1 MVITMLFGALIAFC
15 ILAWD
20 KATGLSAEER
30 QEIGILKAIGWETS
44 DVLELKFWEG
54 IVISLTSFLTGII
67 LAYVHVFFFGASFLA
82 PALKG
87 WSVLFPSFRLIPY
100 INIYQIGVVFFLTIV
115 PYVASTIIPSW
126 KAAITDPDTV
136 MRG

>member
-1 MVITMLFGALIAFC
+1 MMLAAFGSAAIAFC

-44 DVLELKFWEG
+44 DVLELKLWEG
-54 IVISLTSFLTGII
+54 LAVSLSSLLLG
-67 LAYVHVFFFGASFLA
+67 LALAFAHVFYLGAPLLA
-82 PALKG
+82 PILKG
-87 WSVLFPSFRLIPY
+87 WSVLFPDFRPPPEVNPY
-100 INIYQIGVVFFLTIV
+100 QVAVVAFFTV
-115 PYVASTIIPSW
+115 FPYVASTVVPCW
-126 KAAITDPDTV
+126 RAAITDPDAV